1 MNMKHSLHYLALA
14 ALIAAACSQAEI
26 KAPEGILEQRDTL
39 DMTVTGNAAVAW
51 KEGDAISLFSSAD
64 TTNRKFI
71 AESADGSS
79 ATFAGKGVQGNVL
92 CGVYPYNEDNAMY
105 LDGRMAILT
114 SAVPPL
120 QTADTPSCVFVA
132 VSEDG
137 HLVFNPA
144 GAVARLV
151 ISGESEEEISA
162 VSVASASGENLS
174 GPARIM
180 AFNGGEPVML
190 ASAFKE
196 GNSATRKGSWN
207 IGAEPVEIDVYVIPA
222 SLTDGYIVSVTKA
235 DGVRSEKLFNEPVCF
250 RSGAVTT
257 LSEYTVAGGAKYYF
271 TYTAASKLDLEGYK
285 HEFNEGIGKIYLMTP
300 EIPESLLPFNTD
312 ITGITIPADIQKIG
326 NNAFDNC
333 SALSSIIFEEGS
345 VLTSIGDQAFRKT
358 AVKSVNFPKSLKTL
372 GVQSFNNAASLV
384 TVNFPEDSELE
395 TISQGAFNGATSLK
409 NVVIPASLKSLDK
422 AFNTKFTTKLVITF
436 KGSTPATLAAA
447 TGIFNIKFLDSIY
460 VPAASVD
467 AYKAA
472 WATYAKFI
480 KAAE

>member
-1 MNMKHSLHYLALA
+1 MKHSLHYFALT
-14 ALIAAACSQAEI
+14 ALIAASCAQAEI
-26 KAPEGILEQRDTL
+26 KAPEGMLEQRDTL
-39 DMTVTGNAAVAW
+39 DMTVTGNASVEW
-51 KEGDAISLFSSAD
+51 KEGDAISLFSSTD
-64 TTNRKFI
+64 TTNRKFVV
-71 AESADGSS
+71 ESSDGSS
-79 ATFAGKGVQGNVL
+79 ATFAGRGVLGNVL
-92 CGVYPYNEDNAMY
+92 CGVYPYSEDNAMY
-105 LDGRMAILT
+105 LDGRMATLT
-114 SAVPPL
+114 GVVPAV
-120 QTADTPSCVFVA
+120 QSEDTPSGVFVA
-132 VSEDG
+132 VSGDG
-137 HLVFNPA
+137 HLVFKPA

-151 ISGESEEEISA
+151 ISGESDEEISA

-180 AFNGGEPVML
+180 AFNGGDPVML
-190 ASAFKE
+190 ASALKE
-196 GNSATRKGSWN
+196 GSAAMRKGSWN
-207 IGAEPVEIDVYVIPA
+207 IGAEPVEIDVNVIPG
-222 SLTDGYIVSVTKA
+222 SLAEGYIVSVTKA
-235 DGVRSEKLFNEPVCF
+235 DGVRSEKVFNEPVSF

-257 LSEYTVAGGAKYYF
+257 LSNYTVEGGAKFYF
-271 TYTAASKLDLEGYK
+271 TYTAASKLALEGYK
-285 HEFNEGIGKIYLMTP
+285 HEFSDGVGKIYLMTP
-300 EIPESLLPFNTD
+300 EIPASLLPYNTE
-312 ITGITIPADIQKIG
+312 ITGITVPADIQTIG

-333 SALSSIIFEEGS
+333 TALASIKFEEGS

-358 AVKSVNFPKSLKTL
+358 AVKKVDFPKSLKAL

-395 TISQGAFNGATSLK
+395 TISQGVFNGATALK

-436 KGSTPATLAAA
+436 KGETPAALTAT
-447 TGIFNIKFLDSIY
+447 TGIFNVNFLDTIY